1 MSIKLTDLKPKA
13 QAAAEKALE
22 DLVLRG
28 IKCRVTSTLRTL
40 AEQVALFAQ
49 GRSEL
54 EAVNSLR
61 VKAGMYK
68 LVAKDNLKTVTN
80 CDGIKFKS
88 NHQTGMA
95 LDVVPEENGR
105 PVWPSLA
112 DPRWKEIAKSFK
124 AQGFAWGGDWAKF
137 PDYPHYEYKGE

>member
-105 PVWPSLA
+105 PV
-112 DPRWKEIAKSFK
+112 
-124 AQGFAWGGDWAKF
+124 
-137 PDYPHYEYKGE
+137 